1 MPRRI
6 GQDIVAQ
13 HHLRWHRAE
22 DRNVDV
28 RGESFCRYQR
38 WQLVIPETHAGHSV
52 WDRSRRWWA
61 LHRPQWA
68 DVSVTRRV
76 SHDRQAYWQV
86 SWMFQPHDGRL
97 RSGSEETRNLATVS
111 EIVHR
116 FQNEVMRRFQ
126 ERYEWRPNA
135 HMGLNAVSILDGTWH
150 PDRHPARLR
159 PAWTQRPYLNGG
171 QWVHDVLWWE
181 PTAPERTETPPA
193 PRYEVQRVEVRHL
206 GSGWWQ
212 EQRVRV

>member
-6 GQDIVAQ
+6 GQDIVAA

-22 DRNVDV
+22 DRRVDV
-28 RGESFCRYQR
+28 QGESFTRYQR
-38 WQLVIPETHAGHSV
+38 WTLVIPQAHAGHSV
-52 WDRSRRWWA
+52 WDRNRRSWA
-61 LHRPQWA
+61 MDTPRWA
-68 DVSVTRRV
+68 DVSVSRRGT
-76 SHDRQAYWQV
+76 DGGWQV
-86 SWMFQPHDGRL
+86 SWSFQPHGGRL
-97 RSGSEETRNLATVS
+97 RRGSETVGDIAS
-111 EIVHR
+111 VPGIVTA

-126 ERYEWRPNA
+126 ERYEWRPSG
-135 HMGLNAVSILDGTWH
+135 HMGLNAVSILERTWH

-159 PAWTQRPYLNGG
+159 PAVTHRPDRNGG
-171 QWVHDVLWWE
+171 SWVLDVLWWE
-181 PTAPERTETPPA
+181 PTGPERTETPPA